1 MFCPKCDSEYQNGV
15 TTCVDCEIDLVMQR
29 PTEDKPE
36 YIKFVTVYET
46 GNSAI
51 ISFAKSILESENISF
66 HMKGEGVQ
74 DLFGGGRIGTGFN
87 PIVGPV
93 QIQVDEQK
101 ATLAKRLLSEIEE
114 TEAFG
119 SDDYGDVDED
129 VSERVTSPRTEFR
142 SFIIFSMGL
151 LVGILIASVGFY
163 YYSYNRGNKSG
174 VVRYDEN
181 NDSKPDV
188 FYKYENGQ
196 LLQLDRDRNF
206 DEKIDSRTF
215 YENELPK
222 RGESDDNFDGEIE
235 TELFYENGLIDRV
248 EIDTN
253 LNLEPEIIEYYTN
266 GVLDEKIW
274 INEELKTEW
283 KEVKYEGG
291 IKRIERIDNDFDGR
305 FDIKNTYNTSGRM
318 IKSEKIL
325 TKGWN

>member
-1 MFCPKCDSEYQNGV
+1 MFCPKCGSEYQNGV
-15 TTCVDCEIDLVMQR
+15 TTCVDCKISLVMQR

-36 YIKFVTVYET
+36 YVNFVTVYET
-46 GNSAI
+46 GNPAI
-51 ISFAKSILESENISF
+51 ISFAKSILESENIPF

-101 ATLAKRLLSEIEE
+101 ATLAKKLLSEIEE
-114 TEAFG
+114 TEAYG
-119 SDDYGDVDED
+119 SDHYSDVDED
-129 VSERVTSPRTEFR
+129 ISEIVTSPRTGSR
-142 SFIIFSMGL
+142 SFNIFFIGFL
-151 LVGILIASVGFY
+151 FGILIAAVGFY
-163 YYSYNRGNKSG
+163 YYSYKRDNKAE

-188 FYKYENGQ
+188 FYKYQKGQ
-196 LLQLDRDRNF
+196 LLQLDQDRNF
-206 DEKIDSRTF
+206 DEKIDSWTF
-215 YENELPK
+215 YENGLPK
-222 RGESDDNFDGEIE
+222 RGEADDNFDGEIE

-253 LNLEPEIIEYYTN
+253 LDLKPEIIEYYTN

-274 INEELKTEW
+274 IHEELKTEW

-291 IKRIERIDNDFDGR
+291 IKRIERIDSDYDGR
-305 FDIKNTYNTSGRM
+305 FDIKNTYNTSGRI
-318 IKSEKIL
+318 IKSEKE
-325 TKGWN
+325 